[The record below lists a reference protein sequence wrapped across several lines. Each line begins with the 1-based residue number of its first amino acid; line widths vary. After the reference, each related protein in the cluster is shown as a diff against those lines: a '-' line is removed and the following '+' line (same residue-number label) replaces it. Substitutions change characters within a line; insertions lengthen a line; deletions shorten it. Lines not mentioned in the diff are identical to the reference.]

1 MKYYAMKTEEGAT
14 LYFDKGGNIVDIDIP
29 DRVETIT
36 FSTENG
42 FWHAQV
48 SLTSVMK
55 QFPDV
60 KEIKIKP
67 SIDIIEIA
75 NEMFPNVQMVT
86 SENTCFRSGPLLMR
100 RYSSTYDNY
109 TLCNTFCQKPGSVI
123 DLKNVNRIDGY
134 AFSGCMSTT
143 VVNSNKV
150 NYIEDKA
157 FAGSLF
163 VMPSYKEPMVM
174 AGSVLAS
181 INPNASEVY
190 IGEAISYI
198 SRFADFSNVKV
209 IHLDRFK
216 SINRLFQPFCP
227 DGCELFIDEIEK
239 TPVYDFTKCYK
250 QNYNGYNFS
259 AFHINKENPYYKT
272 VDGILYSKDGKSLI
286 LCPRGKDGTVNIP
299 EGTEYICEKA
309 FSKSRISAI
318 KFPDS
323 LKEIGPFA
331 FECCENLVN
340 IDFGHGIRHIGSE
353 SSSNIFRSCVSIE
366 KVDIPSQV
374 ESIGNR
380 LFLNCL
386 NLKEIILH
394 NGLISISELAFVDTK
409 AERLSIP
416 STVERIGVSAMN
428 EVKDIKIEKGG
439 NPFGLVCAVTK
450 DSSLESNAEKLS
462 DIVKIEYEGEGNLY
476 LPKYMTN
483 EGINKVNSELSV
495 YGYSDEFAGH
505 TYEMGVASD
514 AKQNIAIQIYQYT
527 KDSGIASYLKR
538 VSTSISKRL
547 LKEGKEETLI
557 EFIRTGLMT
566 KNALKNTLKEA
577 NKINATSVSAYILSM
592 MDEDSSKTSF
602 RL

>member
-1 MKYYAMKTEEGAT
+1 MVYVDNMPNLQMAENVIAYFFLFYFFCHIKDVRTNKTKKERKLKMKYYAMKTEEGAT

-29 DRVETIT
+29 DGVETIT

-42 FWHAQV
+42 FRHVQV

-60 KEIKIKP
+60 KEMKIKP

-86 SENTCFRSGPLLMR
+86 SENTCFQSGPLLMR
-100 RYSSTYDNY
+100 RYSSTQDKY
-109 TLCNTFCQKPGSVI
+109 TLYNTFCQKPGSVI
-123 DLKNVNRIDGY
+123 DLKNVHWIKEY

-143 VVNSNKV
+143 VVNSNKID
-150 NYIEDKA
+150 YIEDKA

-163 VMPSYKEPMVM
+163 VMPSYKEPMAM
-174 AGSVLAS
+174 IGSMLVN
-181 INPNASEVY
+181 INPNAPEIY
-190 IGEAISYI
+190 IGDAISCI
-198 SRFADFSNVKV
+198 SRYADFSNVKV

-216 SINRLFQPFCP
+216 SINKLLPYFCLN
-227 DGCELFIDEIEK
+227 GCELFIDEVEK
-239 TPVYDFTKCYK
+239 TSVYDFTKCYK

-286 LCPRGKDGTVNIP
+286 LCPRGKDGAVDIP

-309 FSKSRISAI
+309 FSKSHISAI

-323 LKEIGPFA
+323 LKEIGQFA

-394 NGLISISELAFVDTK
+394 NGLISISELAFADTK
-409 AERLSIP
+409 VERLSIP
-416 STVERIGVSAMN
+416 STVERIGISAMN
-428 EVKDIKIEKGG
+428 EVKDIKIAKGS
-439 NPFGLVCAVTK
+439 NPFGLICAVTK

-462 DIVKIEYEGEGNLY
+462 DIVKIEYEGEGDLY
-476 LPKYMTN
+476 LPKYMTK
-483 EGINKVNSELSV
+483 EGINKVSSEISV
-495 YGYSDEFAGH
+495 YGYSDELAGH
-505 TYEMGVASD
+505 TYEIGVASD
-514 AKQNIAIQIYQYT
+514 VKQNIAIQIYQYT

-538 VSTSISKRL
+538 VST
-547 LKEGKEETLI
+547 
-557 EFIRTGLMT
+557 
-566 KNALKNTLKEA
+566 
-577 NKINATSVSAYILSM
+577 
-592 MDEDSSKTSF
+592 
-602 RL
+602 

>member
-100 RYSSTYDNY
+100 RYSSAYDNY

-227 DGCELFIDEIEK
+227 DGCELFIDEVEK

-450 DSSLESNAEKLS
+450 DPSLESNAEKLS